1 MSLPPAQ
8 IDQLLTGYLDE
19 VLSDDEL
26 ARVETLLKTEPSIAE
41 ELAKLQELRSALK
54 AVAFADSDIRLDPGF
69 AERVIDE
76 AVQRARSEG
85 VSDEHPLVRLD
96 NKTAVNTPAAS
107 DSSTWR
113 IAAVMVGLAASIA
126 LAVFLMRSEEE
137 RETGESNSQIAQV
150 KPDPPVPEL
159 PEGIKLQPDPA
170 SAIVSS
176 QSGNSGVIRTTEAPN
191 FEKPIEDG
199 VQSPQVDGNAVAAMP
214 DSGTKPNELSPKAVG
229 AEPAEPAV
237 TLGSIVVINV
247 ELTDEGREQDVFNA
261 AMMRIGLKASRQ
273 KKISEEVVGGI
284 ENPSLQKSQGAAVV
298 YLQAPA
304 KELDRLYLTLIK
316 DRVGVK
322 SVGMSLAMN
331 APVMRAISSVRQ
343 DPTAV
348 RHESSS
354 LQLLSD
360 DGTIDQLTDTLLN
373 LKFMGMRNGATV
385 PSRGGDQMGEILL
398 LVK

>member
-1 MSLPPAQ
+1 M
-8 IDQLLTGYLDE
+8 
-19 VLSDDEL
+19 
-26 ARVETLLKTEPSIAE
+26 
-41 ELAKLQELRSALK
+41 
-54 AVAFADSDIRLDPGF
+54 
-69 AERVIDE
+69 IDE

-150 KPDPPVPEL
+150 KPDPPAPEL
-159 PEGIKLQPDPA
+159 PEGNKLQPDPA

-273 KKISEEVVGGI
+273 L
-284 ENPSLQKSQGAAVV
+284 PPACCQLQPRAV
-298 YLQAPA
+298 LPLHCH
-304 KELDRLYLTLIK
+304 LDRLL
-316 DRVGVK
+316 
-322 SVGMSLAMN
+322 
-331 APVMRAISSVRQ
+331 
-343 DPTAV
+343 
-348 RHESSS
+348 
-354 LQLLSD
+354 
-360 DGTIDQLTDTLLN
+360 
-373 LKFMGMRNGATV
+373 
-385 PSRGGDQMGEILL
+385 
-398 LVK
+398 